1 MKVDDRLVISKP
13 IQSIAELLK
22 RLWWHIDI
30 KRRKQLGI
38 LLLLTILASLA
49 EIMSIGAVL
58 PFLAVITNPDRIF
71 VQPLIQPIIRY
82 FSWTESYQLILPI
95 TLLFGSL
102 TLIAGGMRLLL
113 LWVNTRLSFLTG
125 ADLGVAIY
133 KRTLFQPYAIHCSRN
148 SSEVIAGI
156 STKASAVIY
165 DILLP
170 VLTIASGSVMILAIL
185 VMLFWID
192 PFVAI
197 LSFVVLGCIYLGI
210 VVLTRKQ
217 LSINSQLIAR
227 ASGQVIKS
235 LQEGLGGIR
244 DVLLDGSQ
252 MTYLEVY
259 RKSDASLRKAQGSN
273 LFIAMSPRYG
283 MEAFGMLFIALL
295 AFFLTRRG
303 SGFEGAIPLL
313 GALAL
318 GAQRLLPTLQQVY
331 ASWTSIKGGQS
342 SLQDTIIL
350 LDQKLPEFI
359 QHGELRPVGFTK
371 KITIENLHFRYSTEM
386 PWVIKGLNLTIPKGA
401 RIGFIGPT
409 GGGKS
414 TLLDI
419 VMGLLQP
426 TVGHLRV
433 DDQLI
438 DPLNNAA
445 WQTHIAHVP
454 QSIFLADATVE
465 ENIAFGLTKDEID
478 HDRVRRAAQ
487 QARIADSI
495 DGWPRKYQTRV
506 GERGI
511 NLSGGQRQRIGIA
524 RALYKNADLI
534 IFDEATSALDAKTE
548 DDVMRTIEELSKDLT
563 LLIIAHRVHTLKNC
577 SEIVEISDGK
587 VFQISSF
594 LDVVNKLNAKP

>member
-22 RLWWHIDI
+22 QLWWHIDI

-58 PFLAVITNPDRIF
+58 PFLAVITNPGRVF
-71 VQPLIQPIIRY
+71 SQPLIQPIIHY
-82 FSWTESYQLILPI
+82 FSWTEAYQLILPI
-95 TLLFGSL
+95 TLLFGAL
-102 TLIAGGMRLLL
+102 TLVAGGMRLLL

-125 ADLGVAIY
+125 ADLGTAIY

-148 SSEVIAGI
+148 SSEIIAGI

-170 VLTIASGSVMILAIL
+170 ILTITSGLVMIVAIL

-192 PFVAI
+192 PHVAI
-197 LSFVVLGCIYLGI
+197 LSFIVLGCIYLGI
-210 VVLTRKQ
+210 VVMTRKQ

-259 RKSDASLRKAQGSN
+259 RKSDASLRKAEGSN

-303 SGFEGAIPLL
+303 SGFEGAIPIL

-331 ASWTSIKGGQS
+331 ASWTSIKGGQA
-342 SLQDTIIL
+342 SLQDTLTL

-359 QHGELRPVGFTK
+359 QHGEFKPVSFIK

-386 PWVIKGLNLTIPKGA
+386 PWVIKGFNLTIPKGA

-438 DPLNNAA
+438 VPLNNAA

-478 HDRVRRAAQ
+478 HERVRRAAQ

-495 DGWPRKYQTRV
+495 EGWPHKYQTRV

-534 IFDEATSALDAKTE
+534 IFDEATSALDGKTE
-548 DDVMRTIEELSKDLT
+548 DEVMRTIEGLSKDLT

>member
-22 RLWWHIDI
+22 QLWWHIDI

-38 LLLLTILASLA
+38 LLLLTILTSLA

-58 PFLAVITNPDRIF
+58 PFLAVITNPGRVF
-71 VQPLIQPIIRY
+71 SQPLIQPIIHY
-82 FSWTESYQLILPI
+82 FSWTEAYQLILPI
-95 TLLFGSL
+95 TLLFGAL

-125 ADLGVAIY
+125 ADLGTAIY

-170 VLTIASGSVMILAIL
+170 ILTITSGLVMIVAIL

-192 PFVAI
+192 PLVAI
-197 LSFVVLGCIYLGI
+197 LSFIVLGCIYLGI
-210 VVLTRKQ
+210 VVMTRKQ

-252 MTYLEVY
+252 MTYLEGY

-303 SGFEGAIPLL
+303 SGFEGAIPIL

-331 ASWTSIKGGQS
+331 ASWTSIKGGQA
-342 SLQDTIIL
+342 SLQDTLTL

-359 QHGELRPVGFTK
+359 QHGEFKPVGFIK

-386 PWVIKGLNLTIPKGA
+386 PWVIKGFNLTIPKGA

-438 DPLNNAA
+438 VPLNNAA

-478 HDRVRRAAQ
+478 HERVRRAAQ

-495 DGWPRKYQTRV
+495 EGWPHKYQTRV

-534 IFDEATSALDAKTE
+534 IFDEATSALDGETE
-548 DDVMRTIEELSKDLT
+548 DEVMRTIEGLSKDLT